1 MRGGGGAGG
10 VGVGGEGDVEGGEEG
25 LGMICT
31 DRDSFTMVSL
41 DLELIRELGLSIR

>member
-1 MRGGGGAGG
+1 VWGVGVG
-10 VGVGGEGDVEGGEEG
+10 VGVGGGGCRGGEEG